1 MSINWIKIQHICDM
15 YCITEEEYFEMLE
28 AEAEHKLNR
37 IKESK

>member
-1 MSINWIKIQHICDM
+1 MGINWIKIQHICDM

-28 AEAEHKLNR
+28 ADAEHKLNI